1 MDRDRKLASD
11 ESLRSHPAPPRPAK
25 AAPNQRPAHVPVPPL
40 LWVACSDSATPRSR
54 FHVGNSPVVVMRQ
67 PSLCLMH
74 QASLVLALLGLCLA
88 PTTARALPT
97 FASPEVIHGFAG
109 VVKGKLDASNS
120 RAPGSDTPS
129 AVTISYDNTA
139 SPSNFGLSSTD
150 LAAEW
155 GDRTVLTGTGLLSSH
170 KITLFNSAA
179 NGGGPLL
186 TAEVAVD
193 FYDGATNTFI
203 GGYIAHADFGA
214 GMGTGFYAI
223 VNVSDLEPSQIVL
236 PVDVLVV
243 QRVISHTGTA
253 NRLGIASLDPVTVG
267 SSPSSM
273 HIFASTIGGGIPG
286 YYLVMS
292 GNANPG
298 YQFGLAQ
305 QPAGTASRTWG
316 QLKRLYR

>member
-1 MDRDRKLASD
+1 
-11 ESLRSHPAPPRPAK
+11 
-25 AAPNQRPAHVPVPPL
+25 
-40 LWVACSDSATPRSR
+40 
-54 FHVGNSPVVVMRQ
+54 MRQ
-67 PSLCLMH
+67 P
-74 QASLVLALLGLCLA
+74 SLVLALLALVALCLA
-88 PTTARALPT
+88 PAPARALPT
-97 FASPEVIHGFAG
+97 FAPPEVIHGFAG
-109 VVKGKLDASNS
+109 VVKGKLDASDS
-120 RAPGSDTPS
+120 RAPGTATPT
-129 AVTISYDNTA
+129 AVMIGYDNTA

-155 GDRTVLTGTGLLSSH
+155 GDRTYLTGTGLLSSH
-170 KITLFNSAA
+170 KITVFNSAA

-193 FYDGATNTFI
+193 FYDGPTNTFI

-214 GMGTGFYAI
+214 GMGTGYYAI
-223 VNVSDLEPSQIVL
+223 VNVSDLEPWQIDL
-236 PVDVLVV
+236 PADVLVV
-243 QRVISHTGTA
+243 QRVISHTGAA
-253 NRLGIASLDPVTVG
+253 NRLGIASLDPVTAG

-286 YYLVMS
+286 YYLVMN

-305 QPAGTASRTWG
+305 HPAGTASRTWA